1 MEVLPPLGVLKPE
14 DKHFIKFAYFD
25 AVNSAKE
32 NSFKKS
38 FCYCKRRQCKTQ
50 RWFNVVGVTRGAV

>member
-25 AVNSAKE
+25 AVNSAKLRDGLTLLE
-32 NSFKKS
+32 S
-38 FCYCKRRQCKTQ
+38 QEEQ
-50 RWFNVVGVTRGAV
+50 FNAHVGLKV